1 MAIYKNIVTDADDT
15 VTTLITRGASIS
27 GNINKISISNVDAKD
42 ALSVSVFIEDNAGS
56 NGSHPS
62 NNKFYFIQGVTIPA
76 FTTLILDDN
85 VSFNKNMYHL
95 RIITNQD
102 VDNGPPNISIII
114 K

>member
-1 MAIYKNIVTDADDT
+1 MAVYKNIVTDADDT
-15 VTTLITRGASIS
+15 VTTLITRGTSTS
-27 GNINKISISNVDAKD
+27 GDINKISISNVDTKD
-42 ALSVSVFIEDNAGS
+42 ALGVSVFIEDATVNAATNAG
-56 NGSHPS
+56 

-85 VSFNKNMYHL
+85 VSFNKNIYNL
-95 RIITNQD
+95 RILTNQD

>member
-15 VTTLITRGASIS
+15 VTTLITKGANQG
-27 GNINKISISNVDAKD
+27 GNISKISICNVDAKD
-42 ALSVSVFIEDNAGS
+42 ALGVSVFIEDTTGS

-85 VSFNKNMYHL
+85 ISFNKDVYHL
-95 RIITNQD
+95 RILTNQD

>member
-15 VTTLITRGASIS
+15 VTTLIDRGGSVS
-27 GNINKISISNVDAKD
+27 GAIRKISISNADGKD
-42 ALSVSVFIEDNAGS
+42 AISVSVFIEDSVAADATNAG
-56 NGSHPS
+56 
-62 NNKFYFIQGVTIPA
+62 NNKFYYIQGVTIPA

-85 VSFNKNMYHL
+85 VSFDSKVYNL
-95 RIITNQD
+95 RILTNQD

>member
-15 VTTLITRGASIS
+15 VTTLITKGASTS
-27 GNINKISISNVDAKD
+27 GRINKISISNVDAKD
-42 ALSVSVFIEDNAGS
+42 ALSVSVFIEDATASASTNAG
-56 NGSHPS
+56 
-62 NNKFYFIQGVTIPA
+62 NNKFYFIQGITIPA

-85 VSFNKNMYHL
+85 VSFDKNQYNL
-95 RIITNQD
+95 RILTNQD

>member
-15 VTTLITRGASIS
+15 VTTLITKGANQG
-27 GNINKISISNVDAKD
+27 GNISKISICNVDAKD
-42 ALSVSVFIEDNAGS
+42 ALGVSVFIEDATVNAATNAG
-56 NGSHPS
+56 

-76 FTTLILDDN
+76 FTTLILDN
-85 VSFNKNMYHL
+85 NISFNKDVYNL
-95 RIITNQD
+95 RIVTNQD